1 MSIFANK
8 KDLEAAKS
16 QIDSLQGD
24 ITTLE
29 AELATERETVA
40 TQAQS
45 ITDLQANF
53 DALATERDNLTASLE
68 AAKNRVAELES
79 AVVTAEQSAEDKA
92 VTLLASA
99 GHEKPLEISEAV
111 ETSALETYQQLKK
124 TNPAQATAYWSENKQ
139 TIIQQSKH

>member
-45 ITDLQANF
+45 IADLQSSF
-53 DALATERDNLTASLE
+53 DALATERDNLTASLTL
-68 AAKNRVAELES
+68 AMTQICQQI
-79 AVVTAEQSAEDKA
+79 VTWFCR
-92 VTLLASA
+92 TLTSPRFVKLA
-99 GHEKPLEISEAV
+99 
-111 ETSALETYQQLKK
+111 QLK
-124 TNPAQATAYWSENKQ
+124 TPAATV
-139 TIIQQSKH
+139 TTQS